1 MLPLTSPA
9 PTTAERIRS
18 ACARAG
24 GALLALEMAS
34 EMASE
39 TGKATGR
46 ARQDPIAIPVH
57 HLLHDG
63 SFAIAL
69 PVDRA
74 GEAGPP
80 VSGSQ
85 ALLEL
90 TDFAPLPLREPV
102 RSLVWVRGRL
112 EQVRPD
118 AVTTLLDQI
127 AAEYPNP
134 ALLQVETPR
143 SAPSDGEDPR
153 YTLMRLEVA
162 SVVVTD
168 ATGAEPV
175 SVADLLAARPD
186 PVCVVESSLL
196 WHLET
201 AHTDV
206 VARLVSK
213 LPAPLRRG
221 QVRPLGLDR
230 YGVRFRV
237 EGNDGDRDV
246 RLPFHKPV
254 DDMAGLSRAIR
265 VLMGCPFING
275 LRARR

>member
-1 MLPLTSPA
+1 MLPVAYPT

-18 ACARAG
+18 ACSRAD
-24 GALLALEMAS
+24 GALLAVEGQEPVTA
-34 EMASE
+34 
-39 TGKATGR
+39 
-46 ARQDPIAIPVH
+46 PVH

-63 SFAIAL
+63 SFAVAVPRGGATDL
-69 PVDRA
+69 QC
-74 GEAGPP
+74 GT
-80 VSGSQ
+80 Q

-90 TDFAPLPLREPV
+90 TDYAPLPVREPV

-112 EQVRPD
+112 HRIPPG
-118 AVTTLLDQI
+118 AVAKMLDLI
-127 AAEYPNP
+127 ATEDPNP
-134 ALLQVETPR
+134 MLLQVDTPR
-143 SAPSDGEDPR
+143 STASDDDEPR
-153 YTLMRLEVA
+153 YTLLRLVID

-175 SVADLLAARPD
+175 SVRDLLAARPD
-186 PVCVVESSLL
+186 PFCEIESTLL
-196 WHLET
+196 WHLAT
-201 AHTDV
+201 AHNDV
-206 VARLVSK
+206 VARLVSR

-254 DDMAGLSRAIR
+254 DDMNGLRQAIR
-265 VLMGCPFING
+265 VLMGCPFVNG

>member
-1 MLPLTSPA
+1 MVLPATSPA

-24 GALLALEMAS
+24 GALLAVDGE
-34 EMASE
+34 EPV
-39 TGKATGR
+39 AT
-46 ARQDPIAIPVH
+46 PVH
-57 HLLHDG
+57 HLLYDG
-63 SFAIAL
+63 SFAVAV
-69 PVDRA
+69 PVDRTKPDC
-74 GEAGPP
+74 GKPDCGKPDCRVFGP
-80 VSGSQ
+80 Q

-90 TDFAPLPLREPV
+90 TDYAPLPMREPV

-112 EQVRPD
+112 HQVP
-118 AVTTLLDQI
+118 AGTVTKLLDMI
-127 AAEYPNP
+127 ATEDPNP
-134 ALLQVETPR
+134 ALLQIETPR
-143 SAPSDGEDPR
+143 SVPSVSEETR
-153 YTLMRLEVA
+153 YALQRLEIA

-175 SVADLLAARPD
+175 GVADLIAARPD
-186 PVCVVESSLL
+186 PFCEIESTLL
-196 WHLET
+196 WHLAT
-201 AHTDV
+201 AHNDV

-237 EGNDGDRDV
+237 EGSDGDHDI

-254 DDMAGLSRAIR
+254 DDMSGLSQAIR
-265 VLMGCPFING
+265 VLMGCPFLNG

>member
-1 MLPLTSPA
+1 MAPLSCPT

-24 GALLALEMAS
+24 GALLALE
-34 EMASE
+34 
-39 TGKATGR
+39 TGE
-46 ARQDPIAIPVH
+46 ARRDPIAIPVH
-57 HLLHDG
+57 HLLPDG
-63 SFAIAL
+63 SFAVAL
-69 PVDRA
+69 PVDCV
-74 GEAGPP
+74 GEADCP

-90 TDFAPLPLREPV
+90 TDYAPLPVREPV

-118 AVTTLLDQI
+118 AVTDTLDLI
-127 AAEYPNP
+127 AAEDPNP
-134 ALLQVETPR
+134 ALLQIETPR
-143 SAPSDGEDPR
+143 SAPCEGELR
-153 YTLMRLEVA
+153 YRLLRLEIA

-175 SVADLLAARPD
+175 SMADLLAARPD
-186 PVCVVESSLL
+186 PFCEIESSLL
-196 WHLET
+196 WHLDT
-201 AHTDV
+201 VHNDV

-213 LPAPLRRG
+213 LPPPLRRG

-237 EGNDGDRDV
+237 EGTDGDHDV

-254 DDMAGLSRAIR
+254 DDMTGLSQAIR

>member
-1 MLPLTSPA
+1 MASPSCPT

-24 GALLALEMAS
+24 GALLALET
-34 EMASE
+34 
-39 TGKATGR
+39 TGAAGE
-46 ARQDPIAIPVH
+46 ARRDPIAIPVH
-57 HLLHDG
+57 HLLPDG
-63 SFAIAL
+63 SFAVAL
-69 PVDRA
+69 PVDDDA
-74 GEAGPP
+74 DCP
-80 VSGSQ
+80 VPGAQ

-90 TDFAPLPLREPV
+90 TDYAPLPVREPV
-102 RSLVWVRGRL
+102 RSLVWVRGCLRP
-112 EQVRPD
+112 VPPD
-118 AVTTLLDQI
+118 AVTDMLDGI

-134 ALLQVETPR
+134 ALLQVQTPL
-143 SAPSDGEDPR
+143 SAPCEGELR
-153 YTLMRLEVA
+153 YRLLRLEIA

-175 SVADLLAARPD
+175 DVADLRAARPD
-186 PVCVVESSLL
+186 PFCEIESRLL
-196 WHLET
+196 WHLDT
-201 AHTDV
+201 VHNDV

-237 EGNDGDRDV
+237 EGNDGDHDV

-254 DDMAGLSRAIR
+254 DDMPGLNQAIR